1 MTIRTEKALLLAG
14 IALPF
19 LYFGTVFG
27 SALFFPGYSH
37 VTQYASELGSA
48 AARYPAIFNTGI
60 VLTGLAAAVASF
72 GFFFAVRRL
81 KGKSLLAALIGLS
94 LLLMSFSTLMGGL
107 FPMPDPRHGGYGAG
121 MAFHLMPLL
130 LPIALWKRR
139 NLRGLN
145 IFLLVMF
152 LVMVSFFAI
161 MMGVGGM
168 VTRANVGVFQRL
180 YALTTFPW
188 VGIAAYALRKE
199 LTAEEA
205 LTLPA

>member
-1 MTIRTEKALLLAG
+1 MTIKTERCLLLAG
-14 IALPF
+14 IAVPI

-27 SALFFPGYSH
+27 SALLYPGYNH

-48 AARYPAIFNTGI
+48 SARYPAVFNTGI
-60 VLTGLAAAVASF
+60 VLTGLAFGVAGF

-81 KGKSLLAALIGLS
+81 TGKSLLAALIGLT
-94 LLLMSFSTLMGGL
+94 LLAMSFSTLMGGL
-107 FPMPDPRHGGYGAG
+107 FPIPDDRHGGYGVG

-139 NLRGLN
+139 SLRGLN

-152 LVMVSFFAI
+152 VVMVGFFAI
-161 MMGVGGM
+161 MMGAGSLM
-168 VTRANVGVFQRL
+168 TRANVGVFQRI
-180 YALTTFPW
+180 YALTSFPW
-188 VGIAAYALRKE
+188 LAVAAYRLRKE
-199 LTAEEA
+199 L